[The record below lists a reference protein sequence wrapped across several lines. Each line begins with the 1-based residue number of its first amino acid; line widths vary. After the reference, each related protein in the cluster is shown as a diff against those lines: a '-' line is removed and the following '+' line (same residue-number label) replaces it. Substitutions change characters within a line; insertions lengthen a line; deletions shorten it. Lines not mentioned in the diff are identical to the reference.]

1 MDTHKTQTPPIGIK
15 MKYRDILDAQW
26 AIDKSI
32 IHAQT
37 QYDKMYQEY
46 GKHDKTDILTQ
57 CAYGDLKQLR
67 EAKKTLAKMVDLMRV
82 NDLYTH
88 SV

>member
-1 MDTHKTQTPPIGIK
+1 MINK
-15 MKYRDILDAQW
+15 MKYKEILDAQW
-26 AIDKSI
+26 AIDKGI

-67 EAKKTLAKMVDLMRV
+67 EAKKTLIKMTELMRDH
-82 NDLYTH
+82 DLY
-88 SV
+88 SYGN

>member
-1 MDTHKTQTPPIGIK
+1 

-37 QYDKMYQEY
+37 QYDKMYEEY
-46 GKHDKTDILTQ
+46 GKHDPTDILTQ

-67 EAKKTLAKMVDLMRV
+67 EAKKTLVKMVDLMRV